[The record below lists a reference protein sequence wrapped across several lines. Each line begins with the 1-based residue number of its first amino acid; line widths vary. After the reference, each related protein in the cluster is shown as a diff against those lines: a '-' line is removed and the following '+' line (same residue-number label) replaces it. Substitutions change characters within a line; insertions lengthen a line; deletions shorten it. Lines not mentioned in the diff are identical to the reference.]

1 MKEQDKSPEIKPNL
15 PVKEVKAIVIRMI
28 TELGKR
34 IDETNKNAKGSPLGR
49 KKSILDGSMNLHK
62 RMKNTRNG
70 NYIDK
75 YT

>member
-34 IDETNKNAKGSPLGR
+34 IDETVRTSM
-49 KKSILDGSMNLHK
+49 KK
-62 RMKNTRNG
+62 
-70 NYIDK
+70 
-75 YT
+75 